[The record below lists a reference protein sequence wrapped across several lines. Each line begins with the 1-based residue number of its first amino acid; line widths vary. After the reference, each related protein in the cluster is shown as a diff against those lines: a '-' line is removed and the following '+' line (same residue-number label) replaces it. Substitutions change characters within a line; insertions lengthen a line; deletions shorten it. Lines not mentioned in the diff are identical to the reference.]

1 MKTILAIILLL
12 VFFGMMMESSKQIE
26 NEEVIDKTE
35 RLSIPDDNITIDNNR
50 VTIIVDRSGDNNK
63 IIINKK

>member
-35 RLSIPDDNITIDNNR
+35 RLSIPDDNITIDNNK